1 MSEAFVNK
9 VAESGIITLDLETY
23 FPKETISVF
32 DMKDFLFMGL
42 ILKEKDFREALKT
55 LDTEQY
61 KDKIVALTC
70 TADAVI
76 PMWAYMLAASKLQP
90 VAKDV
95 IFGTEENVRKHL
107 LLKNLQAID
116 IADYTDQRIVV
127 KGCGETPMP
136 EEAYVAIT
144 QRLRPIAKSIMYGE
158 PCSTVPVFKKERQ
171 NNPA

>member
-9 VAESGIITLDLETY
+9 VAESGIITLNLETY
-23 FPKETISVF
+23 FPKYTIAVF

-55 LDTEQY
+55 LDTGTY
-61 KDKIVALTC
+61 KDKVVALTC

-90 VAKDV
+90 VTKA
-95 IFGTEENVRKHL
+95 IMFGSEENARKQL
-107 LLKNLQAID
+107 LLKNIEAID
-116 IADYTDQRIVV
+116 VADYTDKRIVV
-127 KGCGETPMP
+127 KGYGETPMP

-144 QRLRPIAKSIMYGE
+144 QRLRPVAKSIMYGE
-158 PCSTVPVFKKERQ
+158 PCSTVPVFKQERQ